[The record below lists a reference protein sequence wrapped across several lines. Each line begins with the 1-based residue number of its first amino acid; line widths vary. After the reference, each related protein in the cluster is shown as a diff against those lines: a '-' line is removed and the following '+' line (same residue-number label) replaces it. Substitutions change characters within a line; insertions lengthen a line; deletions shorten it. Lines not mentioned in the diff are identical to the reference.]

1 MEQQTHKRRVRY
13 KGTHPRTYQEK
24 YKELNPEKY
33 KDTIEHVI
41 QKGNTPAG
49 MHLSICVKE
58 ILDFLQIRPGQ
69 TGLDATLGYGGHST
83 EMLKCLEGR
92 GHLYALDVDPIEIEK
107 TKRRLAER
115 GFAEDILSIKQMNFA
130 NVKELLPE
138 SGKFDFVLADLGVS
152 SMQIDNPERGFSYKF
167 DGPLDLRLDPQ
178 KGVPASE
185 RLREMS
191 RDEIAG
197 MLIEN
202 ADEPYAE
209 EIAKAISIQQKK
221 KPIRTTTDL
230 REVIEKALSFLPK
243 AEQKEAVKKSS
254 QRSFQALRIDV
265 NESTIS
271 RFLSG
276 KTEKLSEE
284 SVIRIA
290 RVFNVSTDFILG
302 TTVIPDKKNYDISE
316 LGLSVEAAKNLYTGK
331 VNNDVVNRLL
341 ENPRFAMVTYMI
353 AQYMDDTLARGY
365 AAQNQMFATVGSLLL
380 GQNQTPEAVQAAR
393 TANAMKVPTYQADQ
407 TTIQNTFMTVVK
419 EIKKEAG
426 SDLAAAR
433 AI

>member
-1 MEQQTHKRRVRY
+1 MADTYLPADVRKRIIDVMRER
-13 KGTHPRTYQEK
+13 KLTQR
-24 YKELNPEKY
+24 EL
-33 KDTIEHVI
+33 
-41 QKGNTPAG
+41 
-49 MHLSICVKE
+49 
-58 ILDFLQIRPGQ
+58 
-69 TGLDATLGYGGHST
+69 
-83 EMLKCLEGR
+83 
-92 GHLYALDVDPIEIEK
+92 
-107 TKRRLAER
+107 
-115 GFAEDILSIKQMNFA
+115 
-130 NVKELLPE
+130 
-138 SGKFDFVLADLGVS
+138 
-152 SMQIDNPERGFSYKF
+152 
-167 DGPLDLRLDPQ
+167 
-178 KGVPASE
+178 
-185 RLREMS
+185 
-191 RDEIAG
+191 
-197 MLIEN
+197 
-202 ADEPYAE
+202 
-209 EIAKAISIQQKK
+209 
-221 KPIRTTTDL
+221 
-230 REVIEKALSFLPK
+230 
-243 AEQKEAVKKSS
+243 
-254 QRSFQALRIDV
+254 ALRIDV

-341 ENPRFAMVTYMI
+341 ENPRFATVTYMI
-353 AQYMDDTLARGY
+353 AQHLDDTLAGGY

-380 GQNQTPEAVQAAR
+380 GQNQTREAVQAAR

>member
-1 MEQQTHKRRVRY
+1 MADTYLPADVRKRIIDVMRER
-13 KGTHPRTYQEK
+13 KLTQR
-24 YKELNPEKY
+24 EL
-33 KDTIEHVI
+33 
-41 QKGNTPAG
+41 
-49 MHLSICVKE
+49 
-58 ILDFLQIRPGQ
+58 
-69 TGLDATLGYGGHST
+69 
-83 EMLKCLEGR
+83 
-92 GHLYALDVDPIEIEK
+92 
-107 TKRRLAER
+107 
-115 GFAEDILSIKQMNFA
+115 
-130 NVKELLPE
+130 
-138 SGKFDFVLADLGVS
+138 
-152 SMQIDNPERGFSYKF
+152 
-167 DGPLDLRLDPQ
+167 
-178 KGVPASE
+178 
-185 RLREMS
+185 
-191 RDEIAG
+191 
-197 MLIEN
+197 
-202 ADEPYAE
+202 
-209 EIAKAISIQQKK
+209 
-221 KPIRTTTDL
+221 
-230 REVIEKALSFLPK
+230 
-243 AEQKEAVKKSS
+243 
-254 QRSFQALRIDV
+254 ALRIDV

-341 ENPRFAMVTYMI
+341 ENPRFATVTYMI
-353 AQYMDDTLARGY
+353 AQHLDDTLAGGY

-380 GQNQTPEAVQAAR
+380 GQNQAPE
-393 TANAMKVPTYQADQ
+393 ANAMKVPTYQADQ

>member
-1 MEQQTHKRRVRY
+1 MADTYLPADVRKRIIDVMRER
-13 KGTHPRTYQEK
+13 KLTQR
-24 YKELNPEKY
+24 EL
-33 KDTIEHVI
+33 
-41 QKGNTPAG
+41 
-49 MHLSICVKE
+49 
-58 ILDFLQIRPGQ
+58 
-69 TGLDATLGYGGHST
+69 
-83 EMLKCLEGR
+83 
-92 GHLYALDVDPIEIEK
+92 
-107 TKRRLAER
+107 
-115 GFAEDILSIKQMNFA
+115 
-130 NVKELLPE
+130 
-138 SGKFDFVLADLGVS
+138 
-152 SMQIDNPERGFSYKF
+152 
-167 DGPLDLRLDPQ
+167 
-178 KGVPASE
+178 
-185 RLREMS
+185 
-191 RDEIAG
+191 
-197 MLIEN
+197 
-202 ADEPYAE
+202 
-209 EIAKAISIQQKK
+209 
-221 KPIRTTTDL
+221 
-230 REVIEKALSFLPK
+230 
-243 AEQKEAVKKSS
+243 
-254 QRSFQALRIDV
+254 ALRIDV

-290 RVFNVSTDFILG
+290 RVFN
-302 TTVIPDKKNYDISE
+302 TVIPDKKNYDISE

-341 ENPRFAMVTYMI
+341 ENPRFATVTYMI
-353 AQYMDDTLARGY
+353 AQHLDDTLAGGY

>member
-1 MEQQTHKRRVRY
+1 MADTYLPADVRKRIVDVMRER
-13 KGTHPRTYQEK
+13 KMTQR
-24 YKELNPEKY
+24 EL
-33 KDTIEHVI
+33 
-41 QKGNTPAG
+41 
-49 MHLSICVKE
+49 
-58 ILDFLQIRPGQ
+58 
-69 TGLDATLGYGGHST
+69 
-83 EMLKCLEGR
+83 
-92 GHLYALDVDPIEIEK
+92 
-107 TKRRLAER
+107 
-115 GFAEDILSIKQMNFA
+115 
-130 NVKELLPE
+130 
-138 SGKFDFVLADLGVS
+138 
-152 SMQIDNPERGFSYKF
+152 
-167 DGPLDLRLDPQ
+167 
-178 KGVPASE
+178 
-185 RLREMS
+185 
-191 RDEIAG
+191 
-197 MLIEN
+197 
-202 ADEPYAE
+202 
-209 EIAKAISIQQKK
+209 
-221 KPIRTTTDL
+221 
-230 REVIEKALSFLPK
+230 
-243 AEQKEAVKKSS
+243 
-254 QRSFQALRIDV
+254 ALRIDV

-353 AQYMDDTLARGY
+353 AQYMDDTLAGGY
-365 AAQNQMFATVGSLLL
+365 AAQNQMYATLSSMLL
-380 GQNQTPEAVQAAR
+380 GINKTSAAVQAAR

-433 AI
+433 AISKEATEKMFTELTKGQDTPIPTITPEAVADAVTGSVSGMDYVDQEALQNFNQSLADLLKTTLQQPEPQGQSDDTTE

>member
-1 MEQQTHKRRVRY
+1 MADTYLPADVRKRIVDVMRER
-13 KGTHPRTYQEK
+13 KMTQR
-24 YKELNPEKY
+24 EL
-33 KDTIEHVI
+33 
-41 QKGNTPAG
+41 
-49 MHLSICVKE
+49 
-58 ILDFLQIRPGQ
+58 
-69 TGLDATLGYGGHST
+69 
-83 EMLKCLEGR
+83 
-92 GHLYALDVDPIEIEK
+92 
-107 TKRRLAER
+107 
-115 GFAEDILSIKQMNFA
+115 
-130 NVKELLPE
+130 
-138 SGKFDFVLADLGVS
+138 
-152 SMQIDNPERGFSYKF
+152 
-167 DGPLDLRLDPQ
+167 
-178 KGVPASE
+178 
-185 RLREMS
+185 
-191 RDEIAG
+191 
-197 MLIEN
+197 
-202 ADEPYAE
+202 
-209 EIAKAISIQQKK
+209 
-221 KPIRTTTDL
+221 
-230 REVIEKALSFLPK
+230 
-243 AEQKEAVKKSS
+243 
-254 QRSFQALRIDV
+254 ALRIDV

-380 GQNQTPEAVQAAR
+380 GQNQAPEAVQAAR
-393 TANAMKVPTYQADQ
+393 TANAMKIPAYQADQ

-426 SDLAAAR
+426 SDLVAAK
-433 AI
+433 AISKEATEKMFAELTKGQDMQNPTITPEAVVDAITNEQLCIAAQSGDKWAENALVENNLRFIRKTAYEIWSAQRELNVALGIELNDLVQEGSLGLLGCISSFQPDYGNKFLTYAAPAIHNAMLDYIRRLNPTFEAKNLDCIIRLDEVKKGENK